1 MKSDKILK
9 ALNEAIDALGDI
21 PEENCT
27 NQQKNAYNLCVMVRD
42 ELLEKERE
50 VDNEKVT

>member
-1 MKSDKILK
+1 MECEKIIK

-27 NQQKNAYNLCVMVRD
+27 NQQKNAYNLCVEARY
-42 ELLEKERE
+42 ELLETQQ
-50 VDNEKVT
+50 VVEK